1 MAEIVVR
8 KIAEPKTGKGGEWR
22 IVTGADGQKVRIR
35 KLDAGSQSFGDDL
48 TRAFRANVR
57 KARKANRLI
66 DAG

>member
-1 MAEIVVR
+1 MADIVVR
-8 KIAEPKTGKGGEWR
+8 KIAQPKAGSAAEWR
-22 IVTGADGQKVRIR
+22 VVTAADGQKVRIR
-35 KLDAGSQSFGDDL
+35 KLDAESETFGDDL